1 MNTGIIASRYAKAL
15 LRYVTAHGD
24 GERTCRHAMTLE
36 KALSEVPELRQ
47 VLNDP
52 AAIPE
57 SRKLQLLQAALGDEP
72 MCDALKR
79 FLALV
84 ARSGRFGDLL
94 FILHDF
100 SDLYYKSL
108 GVHFV
113 SVVTAVPA
121 SEALLER
128 IRTEAV
134 RRLGGKVVLET
145 RTDPSLLGGAVVTA
159 DGYRV
164 DASVRSQLRTLQNQ
178 FINKNKRIV

>member
-24 GERTCRHAMTLE
+24 GERTCRQAMTLE

-113 SVVTAVPA
+113 TVVTETAVA
-121 SEALLER
+121 TAEKD
-128 IRTEAV
+128 
-134 RRLGGKVVLET
+134 GKVVLET